1 MNSEI
6 IGSRIKAILVVKN
19 IKRSYLAERLGITY
33 NTLTKKLNGQ
43 REFGINEI
51 LSLKEILELDVE
63 TCANLLFNED
73 YFIAWNG
80 QVQNIMY

>member
-43 REFGINEI
+43 REFGINVI

-73 YFIAWNG
+73 YFIA
-80 QVQNIMY
+80 

>member
-73 YFIAWNG
+73 YFIA
-80 QVQNIMY
+80 

>member
-19 IKRSYLAERLGITY
+19 IKRSYLAEELGITY

-51 LSLKEILELDVE
+51 LALKKILDLDVE

-80 QVQNIMY
+80 HV

>member
-51 LSLKEILELDVE
+51 LELDVE

-73 YFIAWNG
+73 YFIA
-80 QVQNIMY
+80 

>member
-19 IKRSYLAERLGITY
+19 IKRSYLAEKLGITY

-43 REFGINEI
+43 REFGISEI
-51 LSLKEILELDVE
+51 LCLKEVLELDVE
-63 TCANLLFNED
+63 TCANLFFNEEF
-73 YFIAWNG
+73 FIA
-80 QVQNIMY
+80 

>member
-19 IKRSYLAERLGITY
+19 IKRSYLAEKLGITY

-43 REFGINEI
+43 REFGLGEI
-51 LSLKEILELDVE
+51 LCLKEALDLDVE
-63 TCANLLFNED
+63 TCANLFFNED
-73 YFIAWNG
+73 YFIA
-80 QVQNIMY
+80 

>member
-19 IKRSYLAERLGITY
+19 IKRSYLAEQLGITY

-51 LSLKEILELDVE
+51 LALKKILDLDVE
-63 TCANLLFNED
+63 TCTNLLFNED
-73 YFIAWNG
+73 YFIA
-80 QVQNIMY
+80 